1 VGVIPAASAFR
12 ASSDQSIPDDAE
24 TPVVY
29 NSDGYDTAGIHPD
42 NINGDSRFTAP
53 VGGIYFVRASVRW
66 ASGGGPDNRGTRR
79 LKLRTNGG
87 TNEATHEFAPDT
99 NGLPLVHAVSTILPL
114 RAGQFV
120 EAVVKQTSGDDL
132 DIALGVDSEFQMCWL
147 APFPL

>member
-1 VGVIPAASAFR
+1 MPRRSR
-12 ASSDQSIPDDAE
+12 E
-24 TPVVY
+24 TSWSRCSPTTAPPWRRGDPGRH
-29 NSDGYDTAGIHPD
+29 NSDGYDTAGIH
-42 NINGDSRFTAP
+42 
-53 VGGIYFVRASVRW
+53 
-66 ASGGGPDNRGTRR
+66 PDNRGTRR

-87 TNEATHEFAPDT
+87 TNEATHEFAPDS
-99 NGLPLVHAVSTILPL
+99 NGLPLVHAVSTILPM